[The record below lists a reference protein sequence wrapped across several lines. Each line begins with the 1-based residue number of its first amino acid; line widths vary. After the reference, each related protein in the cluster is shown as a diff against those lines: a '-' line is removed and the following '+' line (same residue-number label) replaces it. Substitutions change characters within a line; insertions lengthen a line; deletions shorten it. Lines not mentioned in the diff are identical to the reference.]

1 MSQESLWAGDGLG
14 FNAKVQRAAEIRKG
28 KKIGFYLWLFAESL
42 LLLGLTVSD
51 ENCMNVVTGDCPH
64 VLPRWKRQMNRRN
77 ACVLLLVLMGTQAWD
92 AGAGFVS
99 AADVDNPL
107 ELTLPSEFYAVVG
120 EKTTIGFD
128 NIVLTKTPEE
138 YRFDVVCNIGRAG
151 KTNWAVT
158 PTAEDVGKHT
168 LRVNVSDASGKTLG
182 SAKTTLRVV
191 AADAGVG
198 RTIRLLIVGDS
209 LTHATAY
216 PNEIAR
222 LLSKR
227 GNPAWKMLG
236 THKPARAAKGVVHE
250 GYGGWT
256 WQRFVTKYEPNPDG
270 TYRKRSSPFV
280 FLGDDGK
287 PRLDV
292 ARYFKEECGG
302 QRPDYVLFLLGI
314 NDCFGA
320 NPEQPDDRIARMLK
334 QADILLAEFRRAAPK
349 AELGICLTT
358 PPNSR
363 QAAFEANYGDRYSR
377 WGWKQIQH
385 RLVQMEIKHF
395 VRQQD
400 ERMFVVPTEMNL
412 DPTAGYP
419 PKNGVHPN
427 TAGYQQLGGSIYAW
441 LKHRLDV
448 ADKGLKRSAK

>member
-1 MSQESLWAGDGLG
+1 LTTSKKLG
-14 FNAKVQRAAEIRKG
+14 
-28 KKIGFYLWLFAESL
+28 
-42 LLLGLTVSD
+42 
-51 ENCMNVVTGDCPH
+51 MNVVTTSGRH
-64 VLPRWKRQMNRRN
+64 VILERTKQMNRRN
-77 ACVLLLVLMGTQAWD
+77 VCVLILALVGTQGWD
-92 AGAGFVS
+92 FGTGAVS
-99 AADVDNPL
+99 AADVENPL

-168 LRVNVSDASGKTLG
+168 LRVNVADANGKTLG

-236 THKPARAAKGVVHE
+236 THKPKNAGKGVAHE

-256 WQRFVTKYEPNPDG
+256 WQRFVTQYEPNPDG

-280 FLGDDGK
+280 SLGDDAK
-287 PRLDV
+287 PKLDV

-314 NDCFGA
+314 NDCFSA
-320 NPEQPDDRIARMLK
+320 NPEQPDDRIASMLK

-363 QAAFEANYGDRYSR
+363 QAAFEANYKDRYSR
-377 WGWKQIQH
+377 WGWKQTQH

-395 VRQQD
+395 GRQED
-400 ERMFVVPTEMNL
+400 KRMFVVPTEMNL

-419 PKNGVHPN
+419 ANNGVHPN

-441 LKHRLDV
+441 LKHRLDI

>member
-1 MSQESLWAGDGLG
+1 
-14 FNAKVQRAAEIRKG
+14 
-28 KKIGFYLWLFAESL
+28 
-42 LLLGLTVSD
+42 
-51 ENCMNVVTGDCPH
+51 
-64 VLPRWKRQMNRRN
+64 MNRRN
-77 ACVLLLVLMGTQAWD
+77 ACVLLLALVWTQGWCTGGTL
-92 AGAGFVS
+92 VS
-99 AADVDNPL
+99 AADVENPL
-107 ELTLPSEFYAVVG
+107 ELTLPAEFYAVVG

-128 NIVLTKTPEE
+128 NIVLTKTPGV
-138 YRFDVVCNIGRAG
+138 YRFDVACDIGRGG
-151 KTNWAVT
+151 KTSWAVT
-158 PTAEDVGKHT
+158 PTAEDVGKHS
-168 LRVNVSDASGKTLG
+168 LRVSVTDADGKTLG
-182 SAKTTLRVV
+182 NARTTLRVV

-222 LLSKR
+222 LLSKP

-236 THKPARAAKGVVHE
+236 THRPKSAAKRVVHE

-280 FLGDDGK
+280 FLDDDGK
-287 PRLDV
+287 PKLDV
-292 ARYFKEECGG
+292 ARYFKTECGDG
-302 QRPDYVLFLLGI
+302 RPDYVLFLLGI
-314 NDCFGA
+314 NDCFSA
-320 NPEQPDDRIARMLK
+320 NPEQPDDRITNMLK
-334 QADILLAEFRRAAPK
+334 QADVLLTEFRRAAPK

-363 QAAFEANYGDRYSR
+363 EAAFEANYKGQFSR

-385 RLVQMEIKHF
+385 RLVRAEIKHF
-395 VRQQD
+395 SRHED
-400 ERMFVVPTEMNL
+400 KRIFIVPTEMNL

-419 PKNGVHPN
+419 ANNGVHPN
-427 TAGYQQLGGSIYAW
+427 TPGYQQLGSSMYAW